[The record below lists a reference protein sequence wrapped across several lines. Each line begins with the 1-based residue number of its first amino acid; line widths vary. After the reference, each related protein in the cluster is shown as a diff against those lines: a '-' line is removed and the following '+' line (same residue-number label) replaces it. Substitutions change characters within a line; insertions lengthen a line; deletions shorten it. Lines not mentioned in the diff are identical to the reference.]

1 MSRYYPEDAPAPIW
15 ASLICW
21 CGTTTANITTINT
34 TTTTTTTITPTAT
47 STSTQKGYIDLTWT
61 QNLYLIEQK
70 GSSVESPSTGS
81 VFVNGSLASAG
92 GPQEITNRI
101 NWDQKRFFLNKTK
114 QSDWPKLLW
123 SKLEGEQKQTNKK
136 NKKKKKQDTESIFF
150 F

>member
-15 ASLICW
+15 TSLICW
-21 CGTTTANITTINT
+21 CGTTTANITIINT

-70 GSSVESPSTGS
+70 GSSVESTSTGS

-92 GPQEITNRI
+92 GPQEIANRI
-101 NWDQKRFFLNKTK
+101 NWDQKNFF
-114 QSDWPKLLW
+114 
-123 SKLEGEQKQTNKK
+123 
-136 NKKKKKQDTESIFF
+136 
-150 F
+150 